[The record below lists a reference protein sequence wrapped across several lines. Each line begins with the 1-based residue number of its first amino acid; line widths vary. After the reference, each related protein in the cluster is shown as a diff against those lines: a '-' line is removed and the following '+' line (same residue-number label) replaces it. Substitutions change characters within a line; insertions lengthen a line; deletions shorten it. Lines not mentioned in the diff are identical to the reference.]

1 MFPKRK
7 QVSGKWLSSLVM
19 SVMVR
24 VVNLSRLGLDACSS
38 DITIVVSEPQQTMI
52 ELGRLRTAV
61 RVVLTV
67 PDPFDPS
74 EPLCK
79 ECRYVLAT
87 VDRSETP
94 WKSLP
99 PDSEEI
105 ESKITELTVIGH
117 KFLRI
122 FDLLPKC

>member
-1 MFPKRK
+1 M
-7 QVSGKWLSSLVM
+7 V

-24 VVNLSRLGLDACSS
+24 VVNLSRPGLDISSS
-38 DITIVVSEPQQTMI
+38 DIAILIAEPEQMMI

-74 EPLCK
+74 EPLCR

-87 VDRSETP
+87 VD
-94 WKSLP
+94 
-99 PDSEEI
+99 
-105 ESKITELTVIGH
+105 
-117 KFLRI
+117 
-122 FDLLPKC
+122 

>member
-1 MFPKRK
+1 VR
-7 QVSGKWLSSLVM
+7 SSLVV

-24 VVNLSRLGLDACSS
+24 VINLSRPGLNISPS
-38 DITIVVSEPQQTMI
+38 DIAILVAEPQQMMI

-67 PDPFDPS
+67 PDPFDLS
-74 EPLCK
+74 EPLCCK

-99 PDSEEI
+99 PDSKEI
-105 ESKITELTVIGH
+105 ESKITELTAIGH

>member
-1 MFPKRK
+1 VRN
-7 QVSGKWLSSLVM
+7 SLVV

-24 VVNLSRLGLDACSS
+24 VVNLSRPGLDVSS
-38 DITIVVSEPQQTMI
+38 NDITILVGEPQQMMI
-52 ELGRLRTAV
+52 ELGRLRIAV

-74 EPLCK
+74 EPLCR

-87 VDRSETP
+87 VDKSEAP
-94 WKSLP
+94 WRSLP
-99 PDSEEI
+99 PDPEEI
-105 ESKITELTVIGH
+105 ERKIAELMAIGR

-122 FDLLPKC
+122 FDLLPK